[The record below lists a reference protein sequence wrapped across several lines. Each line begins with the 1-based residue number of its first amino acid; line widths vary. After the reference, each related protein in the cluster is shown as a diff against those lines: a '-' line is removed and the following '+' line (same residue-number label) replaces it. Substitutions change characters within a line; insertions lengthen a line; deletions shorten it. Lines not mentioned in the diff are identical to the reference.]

1 MTAIASQDAVLS
13 SILDLKILMV
23 PFQLRLFCIFWA
35 RELQQKQ
42 GGSAVSRPSSAH
54 NPYRQTIG
62 RESITAM
69 IGQLDLLLCFL

>member
-35 RELQQKQ
+35 REF
-42 GGSAVSRPSSAH
+42 V
-54 NPYRQTIG
+54 
-62 RESITAM
+62 TAETRWKCSVTPFKCT
-69 IGQLDLLLCFL
+69 QPLETDHR